1 MLQAFKKLH
10 VPHVYQQNPSGKT
23 NDGIR
28 WKIRTY
34 WQTLGISI
42 ANCQCLQKK
51 LPKTIFELL
60 HQRHAAVDLR
70 SCGVATFDGWRDQAQ
85 LELWTSELGGT
96 SGLEWSWNF
105 WNSNGFSK
113 MFEDNFPF
121 KTFGVPC
128 FSGCGFILGSSS
140 PSGWS
145 SVSISSHFL
154 WFCGSSTRYLES
166 SWEAMLNF
174 PDTTSEN

>member
-1 MLQAFKKLH
+1 M
-10 VPHVYQQNPSGKT
+10 YQQNPSGKT

-105 WNSNGFSK
+105 WNSNGFSRCLK
-113 MFEDNFPF
+113 IIFLS
-121 KTFGVPC
+121 KLL
-128 FSGCGFILGSSS
+128 GFH
-140 PSGWS
+140 
-145 SVSISSHFL
+145 VFQDVV
-154 WFCGSSTRYLES
+154 S
-166 SWEAMLNF
+166 SWVHLPLQGEVLFHFITF
-174 PDTTSEN
+174 PLVFVGVRQDTLSQAERQC